1 MRVLTQLKAV
11 HAELR
16 EAIAGL
22 EAVVSRPSPDRELL
36 SAARLRLS
44 KASSRR
50 RSTLECSIYPIL
62 HDVPQH
68 DAEKI
73 ANLRLEMA
81 TLMVQSSEHIG
92 RWTVRAICEDWAGYQ
107 KASAAMRRSMLKR
120 IEHEAAVLYPL
131 LQAKLGQ
138 RAA

>member
-1 MRVLTQLKAV
+1 VLTQLKAV

-22 EAVVSRPSPDRELL
+22 EALVSQPSPDCETL
-36 SAARLRLS
+36 SAARLSLK

-50 RSTLECSIYPIL
+50 RSLIECSIYPLL
-62 HDVPQH
+62 HDAPPEE
-68 DAEKI
+68 AEKI

-81 TLMVQSSEHIG
+81 TLMVRSSEHIG
-92 RWTVRAICEDWAGYQ
+92 RWTVRAICDDWAGYQ
-107 KASAAMRRSMLKR
+107 KASAAMRRSMLQR
-120 IEHEAAVLYPL
+120 IDHEAAVLYPL

>member
-1 MRVLTQLKAV
+1 MLTQLKAV

-22 EAVVSRPSPDRELL
+22 EAVVSQPSPDRETL

-44 KASSRR
+44 RASSRR
-50 RSTLECSIYPIL
+50 RSMIECSVYPLL
-62 HDVPQH
+62 HDVPPEE
-68 DAEKI
+68 AAKI

-92 RWTVRAICEDWAGYQ
+92 RWTVQSICADWAGYQ

-120 IEHEAAVLYPL
+120 IEQEVTVLYPL
-131 LQAKLGQ
+131 IQAKIGQ

>member
-1 MRVLTQLKAV
+1 MLTQLKAV

-22 EAVVSRPSPDRELL
+22 EAVVSQPAPDREPL

-50 RSTLECSIYPIL
+50 RSMIECSIYPLL
-62 HDVPQH
+62 HDLPPH
-68 DAEKI
+68 EADKI

-81 TLMVQSSEHIG
+81 ALMVQSSEHIG
-92 RWTVRAICEDWAGYQ
+92 RWTIRAICEDWGGYQ

-120 IEHEAAVLYPL
+120 IEHEGAVLYPL
-131 LQAKLGQ
+131 LQAKAGQ

>member
-1 MRVLTQLKAV
+1 VLTQFKAV

-22 EAVVSRPSPDRELL
+22 EAVVSQPSPDREPL

-50 RSTLECSIYPIL
+50 RSMIECSIYPLL
-62 HDVPQH
+62 HDVPPH
-68 DAEKI
+68 EADKI
-73 ANLRLEMA
+73 TNLRLEMA
-81 TLMVQSSEHIG
+81 KLMVQSSEHIG
-92 RWTVRAICEDWAGYQ
+92 LWTIRAICEDWPGYQ